1 MVISRSNFLDSSLSV
16 ESHSDWFICL
26 HELIKL
32 SYQIFILDCEYICQ
46 VCLNS
51 ELIKIFIVPTPLIK
65 MIIAN
70 QSLKKLPFFHAFLLF
85 YSLACLLNFSQILIL
100 LNISLW
106 LQNLGVLIMN
116 LDCNV
121 VDQWVVAIFSATSIL
136 KFLGFISK
144 NLSHYSLHVWNL
156 VQHTFHKAVKLSSGK
171 RLYRFSRAEDGDHNL
186 MASLESGSDSLKFWP
201 SLKIGYPLY
210 FLCLF
215 YTYRI
220 ISDKSISFLIII
232 FLSAFRI

>member
-85 YSLACLLNFSQILIL
+85 YSLTCLLNFSQILIL

-156 VQHTFHKAVKLSSGK
+156 VQLIGMKIL
-171 RLYRFSRAEDGDHNL
+171 LFS
-186 MASLESGSDSLKFWP
+186 F
-201 SLKIGYPLY
+201 
-210 FLCLF
+210 F
-215 YTYRI
+215 
-220 ISDKSISFLIII
+220 
-232 FLSAFRI
+232 